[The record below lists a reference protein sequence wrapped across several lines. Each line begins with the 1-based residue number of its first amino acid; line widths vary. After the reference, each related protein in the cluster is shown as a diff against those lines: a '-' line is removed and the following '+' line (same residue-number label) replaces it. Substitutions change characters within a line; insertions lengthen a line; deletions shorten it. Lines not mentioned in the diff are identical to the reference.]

1 MTLEEA
7 QVKIKELEGIVASK
21 DTELTT
27 SQEKITKLNSEN
39 AERRVINNFNK
50 KTIHVAKQVLKKNN
64 IKVDLN
70 SMNTENLSL
79 NTETGQVE
87 GEVTYNPASIP
98 EVGSGVPP
106 SSKGSPA
113 VMTRDTIQEMSRAE
127 IAKNWEEVS
136 SVLTGSTPTTTPS
149 K

>member
-1 MTLEEA
+1 M
-7 QVKIKELEGIVASK
+7 
-21 DTELTT
+21 
-27 SQEKITKLNSEN
+27 
-39 AERRVINNFNK
+39 
-50 KTIHVAKQVLKKNN
+50 KKNN